1 MTIETAWNEIAI
13 GMKQDEPQANFD
25 LFQSILQRFALEF
38 VEASVGVKQKC
49 THQDP
54 QFYKDVKCPKIQWN
68 ACREQTLEAARKIL
82 GL

>member
-1 MTIETAWNEIAI
+1 MTIDECFQAI
-13 GMKQDEPQANFD
+13 DKGEG
-25 LFQSILQRFALEF
+25 LFFYPDDIKEILQRFALEF

-54 QFYKDVKCPKIQWN
+54 QFCKDVKCPKIKWN